1 MFGLFCKSSA
11 IVCYDKHIRLSN
23 NKKRE
28 KEKKLKLIEKKNK
41 LKLKL
46 IRKKN
51 KLKLGLIRKTDI
63 PRKKNLRLALQYVS
77 H

>member
-28 KEKKLKLIEKKNK
+28 KEK
-41 LKLKL
+41 KLKL